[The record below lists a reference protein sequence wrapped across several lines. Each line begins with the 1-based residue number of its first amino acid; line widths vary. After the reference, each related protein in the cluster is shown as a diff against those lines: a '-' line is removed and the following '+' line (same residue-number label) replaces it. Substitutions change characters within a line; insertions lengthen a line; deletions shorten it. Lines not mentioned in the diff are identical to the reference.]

1 MQALFCCNIG
11 DFMKTFLKE
20 QSYNMVKLFL
30 NQIALTV
37 FGTVL
42 TLSTSKNNSL
52 LLAAS
57 IFSIIFF
64 LALNYTSCW
73 DIGAKDKIR
82 VDSGRAKAMPSKGFL
97 IVLGANIPNLIL
109 AILNLLGIIIN
120 TEGSQGMSVFCNML
134 LRLLNGMYL
143 GAVSLLEKA
152 VAANGISIGSWIFF
166 VTIIPT
172 LFVGW
177 LAYYLGSKNIR
188 IFGFLKPTSTG
199 GNNK

>member
-1 MQALFCCNIG
+1 
-11 DFMKTFLKE
+11 MKAFLKE

-42 TLSTSKNNSL
+42 ALSTSKNDSL
-52 LLAAS
+52 LLASS

-82 VDSGRAKAMPSKGFL
+82 VDSGRLGAMPSKGFF
-97 IVLGANIPNLIL
+97 ISLGANIPNLLL
-109 AILNLLGIIIN
+109 ALLMGIGVLAN
-120 TEGSQGMSVFCNML
+120 TEVSQSMSVICNAL

-143 GAVSLLEKA
+143 GALSLFET
-152 VAANGISIGSWIFF
+152 AAAENGISVGWWIF
-166 VTIIPT
+166 IIIT
-172 LFVGW
+172 LPSMLVGW
-177 LAYYLGSKNIR
+177 LSYYLGYKNIR
-188 IFGFLKPTSTG
+188 IFDFLRSKSN
-199 GNNK
+199 GNGANK